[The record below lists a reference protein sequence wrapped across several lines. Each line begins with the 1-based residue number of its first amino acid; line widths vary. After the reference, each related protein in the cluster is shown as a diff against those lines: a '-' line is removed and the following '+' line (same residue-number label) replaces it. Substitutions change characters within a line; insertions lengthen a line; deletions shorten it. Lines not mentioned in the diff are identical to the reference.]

1 MRIEKDEVPESI
13 GGRSVTPSSHSEY
26 VPMTKED
33 VYGLNQAKRE
43 VIDKR

>member
-1 MRIEKDEVPESI
+1 MEEVPESV
-13 GGRSVTPSSHSEY
+13 GGRSMTASRQSEY

>member
-1 MRIEKDEVPESI
+1 MRIEKEVPESV
-13 GGRSVTPSSHSEY
+13 GGRSITTSRHSKY

>member
-1 MRIEKDEVPESI
+1 MRVEKEEVPESI
-13 GGRSVTPSSHSEY
+13 GGRSVTPSSQSEY
-26 VPMTKED
+26 VPMAKED